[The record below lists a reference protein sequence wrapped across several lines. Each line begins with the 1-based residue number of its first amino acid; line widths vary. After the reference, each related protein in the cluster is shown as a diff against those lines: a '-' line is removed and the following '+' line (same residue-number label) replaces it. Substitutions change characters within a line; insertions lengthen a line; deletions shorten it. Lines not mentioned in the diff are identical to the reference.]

1 MQAPA
6 TWQEDGMDDR
16 RRYERVRLPDSAET
30 YVVGI
35 DGKRIGMVRVLG
47 AGGLLV
53 ETERRFPEFTPH
65 RLTLIDEGA
74 GVNRKL
80 TVVARHTSPE
90 GTGFEF
96 LAPDIS
102 VAVEIGII
110 IGRYLHAAPSARVA
124 LPAEN

>member
-1 MQAPA
+1 
-6 TWQEDGMDDR
+6 MDDR
-16 RRYERVRLPDSAET
+16 RRYERVRLPESAQT

-35 DGKRIGMVRVLG
+35 DGKRLGMVRVLG

-53 ETERRFPEFTPH
+53 ETERRFAEFTPH
-65 RLTLIDEGA
+65 RITLIDEGA
-74 GVNRKL
+74 GVQRKL

-110 IGRYLHAAPSARVA
+110 IGRYLHAAPTALSAV
-124 LPAEN
+124 PSES